1 MSSNILF
8 KKTGRQLAEA
18 INNRIAFLEER
29 LSYRN
34 QALDDF
40 LNNKDLVRSY
50 IVRTATN
57 RYEPRGSQAIVTAK
71 DIRSEQIEEIRK
83 IAERVNSIEQE
94 IRQLQLMASHL
105 NSDEEYELTFDELI
119 AYGFESN
126 RS

>member
-50 IVRTATN
+50 IVRTANN
-57 RYEPRGSQAIVTAK
+57 RYEYPGLQAIVTAK
-71 DIRSEQIEEIRK
+71 NIRSEQIEEIRK

-119 AYGFESN
+119 AYGFEAN